1 MRISDWSS
9 DVCSSDL
16 EAAAAVAALV
26 AAVAGLHDDGGT
38 FIQRFDA
45 HRQIADDVVAE
56 AQVALQLVHRRRRGV
71 DAQHDVV
78 ALAVL
83 LDAVGQGAQTH
94 VLGRSAERRVGTGC
108 GSTCRSRR
116 STYNYKK
123 KTHNRQQT

>member
-1 MRISDWSS
+1 MLRRPPRSTRTDTPFPCPTLFRSVAI
-9 DVCSSDL
+9 

-38 FIQRFDA
+38 FLQRFDA

-71 DAQHDVV
+71 DAQPDVV

-83 LDAVGQGAQTH
+83 LDAVGQGAQTPAI
-94 VLGRSAERRVGTGC
+94 GSRS
-108 GSTCRSRR
+108 CREWVCR
-116 STYNYKK
+116 YG
-123 KTHNRQQT
+123 

>member
-38 FIQRFDA
+38 FLQRFDA

-83 LDAVGQGAQTH
+83 LDAVGQGAQTP
-94 VLGRSAERRVGTGC
+94 VPGARKADAVVVEILGAVSTTALAIGHASCWDRVW
-108 GSTCRSRR
+108 
-116 STYNYKK
+116 
-123 KTHNRQQT
+123 